1 MQQTRLSEQL
11 GIHFPL
17 IQAPMAGGATTPSL
31 VAAVCNAGA
40 LGSLGA
46 GYLTA
51 NELRETILKIRTLTD
66 KPFAV
71 NLFIPE
77 IAVASEKQIQQACK
91 VITNACV
98 ELKHEVKPV
107 NLPHTPSFEEQMKV
121 IVQERIP
128 IFSFTFGILAPHWVT
143 QLKKN
148 NTILIGTATT
158 VEEAL
163 LLEKSGIDILVVQG
177 KEAGGHRGTFLG
189 KAEDALFEL
198 RELLS
203 LIKAQVKIPVI
214 AAGGIMNNKH
224 IAEILA
230 LGAMGIQM
238 GTAFL
243 TCLESGI
250 HPKYK
255 EILLTCRKDNTV
267 LTRAFSGK
275 FARGIRNKFTERLTN
290 QENAILAYP
299 IQNALTRSMRVEAAK
314 QNCTDFMALWAG
326 QAAHLCQEKPAADLI
341 RELTNEVI
349 EFNQ

>member
-1 MQQTRLSEQL
+1 MQQTRLGKQL
-11 GIHFPL
+11 GIQFPL

-31 VAAVCNAGA
+31 VAAVCNAGG

-51 NELRETILKIRTLTD
+51 DELRENILKIRALTD
-66 KPFAV
+66 KPFVV

-77 IAVASEKQIQQACK
+77 ITTASEQQIQQACK
-91 VITNACV
+91 VITKACI

-107 NLPHTPSFEEQMKV
+107 NPPYAPSFEEQMKV
-121 IVQERIP
+121 ILDERIP
-128 IFSFTFGILAPHWVT
+128 IFSFTFGVLAPHWVNK
-143 QLKKN
+143 LKN
-148 NTILIGTATT
+148 NTLLIGTATT

-189 KAEDALFEL
+189 KAEDALLEL
-198 RELLS
+198 TELLS
-203 LIKAQVKIPVI
+203 LLKVQVKIPVI
-214 AAGGIMNNKH
+214 AAGGIMNSEH
-224 IAEILA
+224 IAKTLT
-230 LGAMGIQM
+230 LGAAGIQM

-255 EILLTCRKDNTV
+255 EALLTCQKDNTV
-267 LTRAFSGK
+267 LTMAFSGK
-275 FARGIRNKFTERLTN
+275 FARGIRNKFTERLAN
-290 QENAILAYP
+290 QQSAILAYP

-314 QNCTDFMALWAG
+314 QNCPDFMALWAG
-326 QAAHLCQEKPAADLI
+326 QAAYLCQEKSAADLV
-341 RELTNEVI
+341 RELTNEII
-349 EFNQ
+349 EFNE